1 MSNIHKTGFFL
12 LKNMVIYF
20 MKAGELMLAHIDY
33 KKQFIERFLKYIQE
47 MKEEILNLWMQSA
60 KVAKNDPFY
69 KEILANGE
77 KTLELIHEFVETRDV
92 EPIIALTKK
101 IAKERIEANVNISEY
116 VYNINAGRSLVIS
129 FILKASF
136 LNNDEK
142 LSSIMIVDELFDE
155 YVYYAIKEYTDLK
168 DSIILNKNRFIQ
180 EMHHDRLTILGQIA
194 ASFAHEFRNP
204 LTSIKGFIKMLE
216 KKYSSADSES
226 GLYFDIINYEMESLE
241 DKVSR
246 FLYLSKSKGLDDEM
260 VVFDISGVTNKMIE
274 FMYPRFVDENI
285 EVTSSIQANCLVFA
299 VKEQIKQVLLNI
311 LNNAVEELSELG
323 LNRIIEIELKNVE
336 NEIILKISNNGKMIP
351 AYLLENIFEPF
362 VTTKNLGTGLGLSVV
377 KQILEKHDGTIN
389 VESTENKTTFIMKWT
404 AHKKWD

>member
-1 MSNIHKTGFFL
+1 
-12 LKNMVIYF
+12 
-20 MKAGELMLAHIDY
+20 MLAHIDY